1 MEVLAAPL
9 EQSEIDELV
18 PQLLEGLDGIMRRQC
33 DKETLST
40 SYRRDSFTLAVLNMF
55 GRKLVSPKNSSGPLG
70 RFRCSSV
77 CAKSCMLQ
85 NLVL

>member
-40 SYRRDSFTLAVLNMF
+40 SYRRDSFN
-55 GRKLVSPKNSSGPLG
+55 PLP
-70 RFRCSSV
+70 
-77 CAKSCMLQ
+77 LQ
-85 NLVL
+85 F

>member
-1 MEVLAAPL
+1 MKHIKRVILYLVTKLICRGQWAAMEVLAAPL

-40 SYRRDSFTLAVLNMF
+40 SYRRDSFN
-55 GRKLVSPKNSSGPLG
+55 PLPLP
-70 RFRCSSV
+70 F
-77 CAKSCMLQ
+77 
-85 NLVL
+85 

>member
-40 SYRRDSFTLAVLNMF
+40 SYRRDSFTLFLCRFEHVWPKTCESKKQQWAV
-55 GRKLVSPKNSSGPLG
+55 RKVP
-70 RFRCSSV
+70 V
-77 CAKSCMLQ
+77 
-85 NLVL
+85 